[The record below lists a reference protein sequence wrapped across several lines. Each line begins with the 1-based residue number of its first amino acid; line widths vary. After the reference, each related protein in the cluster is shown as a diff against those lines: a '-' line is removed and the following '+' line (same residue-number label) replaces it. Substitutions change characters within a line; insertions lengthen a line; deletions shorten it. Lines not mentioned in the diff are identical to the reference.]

1 MTTPHESDQE
11 ARYGRQPRGGPW
23 PASRYAQ
30 EPPPSDPERD
40 KATGTAHQPTRSDP
54 SQSEPPKSGT
64 TQTDPTQSGTAKR
77 GTTQSGTTQHH
88 PAPDKTHP
96 STHPCPPSMECDTG
110 AIDDLQCRARAVKAE
125 SDAFATVS
133 EALGKRR
140 TAFETARGEYGT
152 ARDEAAEIVAEV
164 RSKVEEALA
173 EIRCRL
179 HRDEIDCL
187 DRAFQQVL
195 DCLEDCPDQ
204 EGCCVD
210 DDCRFE
216 DETWTVD
223 QSEGLRLR
231 VERVEK
237 CFDDVLVMEPEAV
250 RKRAAALQALL
261 AELDTAGKAEP
272 RESAKKL
279 YARAKQVSY
288 AADAIW
294 GRFADVNEYQEC
306 LCCALTGSLRGR
318 ELLAQLAGD
327 QAYLT
332 CQEES
337 RARRCAWLRAH
348 MVAETLAVELKLRP
362 REGGARQSGMA

>member
-1 MTTPHESDQE
+1 MTTPHESNQE

-23 PASRYAQ
+23 SASRYAE
-30 EPPPSDPERD
+30 EPPPSAPERD
-40 KATGTAHQPTRSDP
+40 KATGTAHQPTRSEP
-54 SQSEPPKSGT
+54 SKSGT
-64 TQTDPTQSGTAKR
+64 TQTGPAQSGTTQIGTTQSGPA
-77 GTTQSGTTQHH
+77 QSGTTQHH
-88 PAPDKTHP
+88 PTPDKTHP

-125 SDAFATVS
+125 SDAFAAVA

-140 TAFETARGEYGT
+140 TAFETARGEYGA

-195 DCLEDCPDQ
+195 DCLEDCPDR
-204 EGCCVD
+204 EGCCAD
-210 DDCRFE
+210 ADWFE
-216 DETWTVD
+216 NETWTVD

-237 CFDDVLVMEPEAV
+237 CFDDVLVNEPEAV
-250 RKRAAALQALL
+250 RKRAADLQALL
-261 AELDTAGKAEP
+261 AELDTVGKAEP
-272 RESAKKL
+272 RESTKKL

-337 RARRCAWLRAH
+337 RAKRCAWLGAH

-362 REGGARQSGMA
+362 RGGGAQQSGMA